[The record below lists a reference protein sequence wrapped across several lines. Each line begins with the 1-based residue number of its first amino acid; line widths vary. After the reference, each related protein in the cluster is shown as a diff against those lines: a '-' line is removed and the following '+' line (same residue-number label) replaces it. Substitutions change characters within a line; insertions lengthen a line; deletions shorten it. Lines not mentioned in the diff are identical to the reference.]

1 MTNVKVTAITMIALL
16 TCLFSA
22 IGEEAQAQ
30 VTRMYRDS
38 VKTHATIP
46 PRLKKTPPL
55 RLPDGLLEI
64 ARERILKKA
73 PPCDISAIKRVGIAP
88 LPSPMPRP
96 HQQRIGIAPNPSPRP
111 VPHHIRV
118 GLAPLPSPSPRADR
132 AGLDSIVDP
141 IYKDVGSVNSPALLN
156 LLIDMHV
163 EAVRQ
168 GDLDDADLLEELIV
182 VWPEY

>member
-16 TCLFSA
+16 TCAFSA
-22 IGEEAQAQ
+22 ISEEAQAQ
-30 VTRMYRDS
+30 VTRMYRGS
-38 VKTHATIP
+38 VKNHAKIP

-55 RLPDGLLEI
+55 RLPDGLLEVS
-64 ARERILKKA
+64 RERILKKA
-73 PPCDISAIKRVGIAP
+73 PPCDISAVN
-88 LPSPMPRP
+88 
-96 HQQRIGIAPNPSPRP
+96 RIGI
-111 VPHHIRV
+111 I
-118 GLAPLPSPSPRADR
+118 PLPSPSPRADR

-141 IYKDVGSVNSPALLN
+141 IYKDVGPVNSPALLN

-182 VWPEY
+182 VWPDY